1 MSGYLF
7 VSTAVTDLITLPDGY
22 THPPL
27 LGGAGLYA
35 LVGAKVWADDVTI
48 ITGIGNDFLPEHGA
62 WFRVNALPTD
72 GLRVVCAHSPRNA
85 ISYFADGER
94 EERPVFGAQ
103 HYRQI
108 VPTAEDVARH
118 CRDARGVYVFRDLE
132 REFWGRMSQLRDRYG
147 LRLMWEIS
155 AEVAVPEHLDAI
167 KEILRDVD
175 FFSLNRVEAL
185 RLFAA
190 GSIEAAVAELQAL
203 NRPLA
208 YLRLGAKGAAMI
220 EGDRVRH
227 IPAIANGRVVD
238 PTGAGNSS
246 SGAVLVGLCEGQDAL
261 TAGVM
266 GAISAAYAIAQYG
279 PPPAL
284 DASLRREATGRLN
297 QVLSRRQEAAQ

>member
-103 HYRQI
+103 HYRRV
-108 VPTAEDVARH
+108 VPTAGDVAPH

-132 REFWGRMSQLRDRYG
+132 RGFWGQMSQLRAQHAF
-147 LRLMWEIS
+147 RLMWEIS
-155 AEVAVPEHLDAI
+155 AEVAVPEQLDVV

-185 RLFAA
+185 RLFATD
-190 GSIEAAVAELQAL
+190 SIEETVAELQAL
-203 NRPLA
+203 NLPLV
-208 YLRLGAKGAAMI
+208 YLRLGARGAYMI

-227 IPAIANGRVVD
+227 IAAIANGPVVD

-246 SGAVLVGLCEGQDAL
+246 SGAVLVGLCEGKDAL

-266 GAISAAYAIAQYG
+266 GAISASYVIAQYG

-284 DASLRREATGRLN
+284 DSSLRREAIGRLN
-297 QVLSRRQEAAQ
+297 RELLSRPELAQ